1 RCLNPPS
8 LQSLSV
14 MDANLFARGLGR
26 QGFSNPPEAV
36 TRLLDGRHHLER
48 FAMEQPGEMDYL
60 IA

>member
-1 RCLNPPS
+1 
-8 LQSLSV
+8 